1 MKALQFSGIE
11 FVWGHDLILFA
22 ANALNRV
29 METELLLRDSTKHL
43 MYVFE

>member
-1 MKALQFSGIE
+1 MKTLQFSGIE

-29 METELLLRDSTKHL
+29 METVLLLRDSTKPL